1 MQEERFAL
9 RQQKLQAIRE
19 QFEETAKAVSLSDS
33 ILTENKS
40 ENEKLV
46 KVNGEL
52 VQTNEQLEELN
63 IQAVARLK
71 SLHDSITPIAQK
83 IGGLKYTISEINSNA
98 AKDAEYLETLDSS
111 SREIQSFVGDVSTS
125 LFEIRDHCDGIVKN
139 IKDYSVLLAAKLVE
153 TNTSS
158 TELLEIEKKIETI
171 QSSFEESVRAFA
183 VFEERAIQLERET
196 GYSVKKPNTNI

>member
-33 ILTENKS
+33 VLTQNKS

-46 KVNGEL
+46 KANGEL
-52 VQTNEQLEELN
+52 AQTNEQLEELN

-71 SLHDSITPIAQK
+71 SLHDSITPLEQK
-83 IGGLKYTISEINSNA
+83 IGGLKYIISEINNNA
-98 AKDAEYLETLDSS
+98 TKDAEYLETLDSS
-111 SREIQSFVGDVSTS
+111 SRGIQSFVGEVGTS